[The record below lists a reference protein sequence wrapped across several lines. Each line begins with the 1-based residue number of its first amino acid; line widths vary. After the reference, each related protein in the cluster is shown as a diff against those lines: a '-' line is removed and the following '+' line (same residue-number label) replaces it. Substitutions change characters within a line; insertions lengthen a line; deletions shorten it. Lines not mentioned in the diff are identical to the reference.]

1 MQIAV
6 LTFIICSVILS
17 LSHVSQQC
25 TAQHLKHLSMPEHV
39 PHSLIRLITVICSEK
54 GYCLLSYVCLQR
66 KYTPYGKRFYQIL
79 WGINVKAI
87 HNYSRLFVRA
97 RLKKWQKKERKYNG
111 LTGIQKSALS
121 RPDFPFIGLPL
132 NTEILSLEIVTC
144 KLLLLKRP
152 TIPQFLNSGWFAGF
166 FLLII

>member
-1 MQIAV
+1 M
-6 LTFIICSVILS
+6 LIICRVILS

-25 TAQHLKHLSMPEHV
+25 TLCTAQHLKYLSMPEHV
-39 PHSLIRLITVICSEK
+39 PHSLIRLITVTCSEK

-97 RLKKWQKKERKYNG
+97 RLKKWHG